1 LFVSRGVGALNSCS
15 FAAKS
20 LPSLAFQGKIMLQFS
35 QEHMRR
41 STERHEK
48 IMARFMA
55 DGTACRSCLVVVT
68 SMLTCSNSWNVTR
81 RQGYTR
87 STFFACRDKSD
98 SFIFALENSQVLRFY
113 AVLDDVLDLDG
124 FKDSFCL
131 ENAPVGC
138 TVENPTAL

>member
-1 LFVSRGVGALNSCS
+1 
-15 FAAKS
+15 
-20 LPSLAFQGKIMLQFS
+20 
-35 QEHMRR
+35 
-41 STERHEK
+41 
-48 IMARFMA
+48 
-55 DGTACRSCLVVVT
+55 
-68 SMLTCSNSWNVTR
+68 MLTCSNSWNVTR

-98 SFIFALENSQVLRFY
+98 SGIFALENSQVLRFY

-138 TVENPTAL
+138 TVENPRGALI